1 MNNYEYIIAGLPV
14 YRQDSVK
21 PENFDADALIDEI
34 TELCGRKD
42 AETISLLLSTYD
54 ADKLNAE
61 LYASAA
67 RSGNAFIREYFEF
80 DRRLRNEKARYLNG
94 QLGRAL
100 DQDTIVL
107 DPEEGEYDGAD
118 EIKSVLGRSDL
129 LEREKGLDDLYW
141 RKSEELITG
150 EVFSL
155 DVILA
160 FIVRL
165 KILDRW
171 FRLDPKRGKQLFEN
185 LIREIRKTTE

>member
-34 TELCGRKD
+34 VELSSRKD
-42 AETISLLLSTYD
+42 SEVISFLLSTYD
-54 ADKLNAE
+54 EEKLNGD
-61 LYASAA
+61 LYDAA
-67 RSGNAFIREYFEF
+67 AGSGNPFIREYFEF
-80 DRRLRNEKARYLNG
+80 DRRVRNEKARYLNA
-94 QLGRAL
+94 QLGRNP

-118 EIKSVLGRSDL
+118 EIKAVLGRSDL

-141 RKSEELITG
+141 RKSEELVIDK
-150 EVFSL
+150 VFSL

-171 FRLDPKRGKQLFEN
+171 FKLDPKRGKELFRD
-185 LIREIRKTTE
+185 LIREIRKTKE